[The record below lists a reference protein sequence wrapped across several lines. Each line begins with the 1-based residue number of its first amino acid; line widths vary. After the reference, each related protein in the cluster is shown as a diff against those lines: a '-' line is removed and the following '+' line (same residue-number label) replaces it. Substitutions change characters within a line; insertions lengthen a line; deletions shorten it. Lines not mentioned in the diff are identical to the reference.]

1 MNKLC
6 PEAMPVAISTI
17 AAAIS
22 KQLSQEELELA
33 AAAFE
38 QLAESLE
45 LIAAARGSSNC
56 GTSNSA
62 AIQVEEYGI

>member
-6 PEAMPVAISTI
+6 PEALPVAISTL

-56 GTSNSA
+56 GTSGSA
-62 AIQVEEYGI
+62 IVQFGEGG